1 MTRRICMLLTA
12 LLLLSGAATAATLTV
27 PDVLTLTYPDGW
39 DDYGADDRDD
49 VKDEYYNLGFIC
61 GPGDTDLNVSIDLF
75 YFPEYADLRLFELD
89 EQATLD
95 YADMLIEE
103 YENATLLEIRR
114 VGAQEIPFAILEAE
128 DAYGPCYYAETLTNC
143 WDLCLSAYAYADSS
157 YDTARLLSRAELEV
171 FLGIVD
177 SIVPI
182 VN

>member
-1 MTRRICMLLTA
+1 MTRRICILLLA
-12 LLLLSGAATAATLTV
+12 LLLLYGAALAATLRV
-27 PDVLTLTYPDGW
+27 PDVLTLTYPDNW
-39 DDYGADDRDD
+39 EDYGPDDRDD

-61 GPGDTDLNVSIDLF
+61 GPGDSDLNVSIDLY

-128 DAYGPCYYAETLTNC
+128 DAYGPCYYAETLTNG
-143 WDLCLSAYAYADSS
+143 WDLCISAYAYADSN
-157 YDTARLLSRAELEV
+157 YDAARPLTGADLEL
-171 FLGIVD
+171 FLEIVD
-177 SIVPI
+177 SVVPI

>member
-1 MTRRICMLLTA
+1 MTRRICILLTA
-12 LLLLSGAATAATLTV
+12 LLLLSGTALAATLTV
-27 PDVLTLTYPDGW
+27 PDILTLIYPDGW
-39 DDYGADDRDD
+39 EDYGADDRDD

-61 GPGDTDLNVSIDLF
+61 GPGDTDLNVSIDLY

-128 DAYGPCYYAETLTNC
+128 DAYGPCYYAETLTNG
-143 WDLCLSAYAYADSS
+143 WDLCISAYAYADSN
-157 YDTARLLSRAELEV
+157 YDAARPLTEADLEL
-171 FLGIVD
+171 FLEIVD
-177 SIVPI
+177 SVVPI